1 MLICVQA
8 VAIRGTLAVSHR
20 LPEWSAHRAKT
31 QAEVEPKKRPPLV
44 LPFPSLIQPR
54 PSMKPQLPAL
64 VITSAAA
71 FFYFDL
77 YRSYS
82 TSLPALSTPFTW
94 RPAPEYQMELPLT
107 LNDLTILY
115 ASAPLQPN
123 GSLASALDRSTTL
136 SLCAALHM
144 VAVTFLLHRLHF
156 TPKSSA
162 AGRARLLRATKLV
175 MMLCVGF
182 FAMSWQR
189 QAFYMAIH
197 KAVQEVGAANS
208 SMPTKTTF
216 MCHLLIV
223 FSRIRWLCFALALL
237 FTARSYQVYVRRAK
251 SRAVRPTC

>member
-1 MLICVQA
+1 
-8 VAIRGTLAVSHR
+8 
-20 LPEWSAHRAKT
+20 
-31 QAEVEPKKRPPLV
+31 
-44 LPFPSLIQPR
+44 
-54 PSMKPQLPAL
+54 
-64 VITSAAA
+64 
-71 FFYFDL
+71 
-77 YRSYS
+77 
-82 TSLPALSTPFTW
+82 
-94 RPAPEYQMELPLT
+94 MELPLT